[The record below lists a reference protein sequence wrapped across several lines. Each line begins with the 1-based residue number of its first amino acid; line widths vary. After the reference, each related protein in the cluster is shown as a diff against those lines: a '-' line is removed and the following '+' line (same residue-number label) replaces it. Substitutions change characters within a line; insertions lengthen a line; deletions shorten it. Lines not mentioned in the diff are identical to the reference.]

1 LISKANGMLDRLV
14 DLLHYFLKLV
24 ERLVSGLTI
33 QMKKLILKKG
43 LFPDDLSTDLLKAK
57 SILVE
62 LGARKIIL
70 YGSLAR
76 GDYQPHSDIDI
87 CVDGIPKES
96 YFRAI
101 ARCMMEID
109 RRISI
114 LEFEKIQG
122 YFKERILSEGKIL
135 YEV

>member
-1 LISKANGMLDRLV
+1 MILSR
-14 DLLHYFLKLV
+14 
-24 ERLVSGLTI
+24 
-33 QMKKLILKKG
+33 MKKLILKEG
-43 LFPDDLSTDLLKAK
+43 LFPDDLFTDLIKAK
-57 SILVE
+57 SILIE

-76 GDYQPHSDIDI
+76 GDYDQHSDIDI

-135 YEV
+135 YEI